1 MPKFD
6 QIPKI
11 TPSELQQILEF
22 LDTLANPPAL
32 MIYGV
37 PGIGKTTI
45 VKKFATDKN
54 YDLRIK
60 HLSRMDPTDW
70 TGIPSADSDYTNF
83 KPIGLFRPAPKE
95 NQKIV
100 IFFDE
105 LNTALP
111 QVLNSALD
119 VILEKRGD
127 TDTYGEKAKLPEN
140 TIIVAAGNLG
150 PEHDG
155 TYVEEFSSA
164 VKTRLIQVKLET
176 NFNEWKKWAEQ
187 NSIEQVVIKFLELN
201 PEYLID
207 IEGLKE
213 NIDQV
218 ATPRGW
224 KRVSDYIKKYEEC
237 GKIETLEKL
246 ILGTIGVKIGEK
258 FMKFFNSFA
267 YSNEEIKRK
276 LQKYLDY
283 FNNPDVFLDG
293 NVNTYLNYSTQ
304 VFNIINH
311 IKKTEIKDEN
321 IIKITKQLLNTMWKN
336 FWDRRQISLELSRT
350 IPSKVFDYI
359 MVFDYIINTLQCTQ
373 YKELYNK
380 ITSAI

>member
-6 QIPKI
+6 QIPTI

-22 LDTLANPPAL
+22 LDTLDNPPAL
-32 MIYGV
+32 MVYGV

-45 VKKFATDKN
+45 VKKFAADRN

-83 KPIGLFRPAPKE
+83 KPIGLFRPPQEGK
-95 NQKIV
+95 QKIV

-127 TDTYGEKAKLPEN
+127 TDTYGEKAILPQN

-150 PEHDG
+150 PEFDG

-164 VKTRLIQVKLET
+164 VKTRLVQVKLET
-176 NFNEWKKWAEQ
+176 SFNDWKQWAE
-187 NSIEQVVIKFLELN
+187 NNGIEKVVIKFLERN
-201 PEYLID
+201 QSYLVD
-207 IEGLKE
+207 IEGLK
-213 NIDQV
+213 NNADQV
-218 ATPRGW
+218 PTPRGW
-224 KRVSDYIKKYEEC
+224 ERVSDYIKKYKFEKKEV
-237 GKIETLEKL
+237 LEKL
-246 ILGTIGVKIGEK
+246 ILGTIGEKIGKE
-258 FMKFFNSFA
+258 FIKFFNNFA
-267 YSNEEIKRK
+267 IKKDEIRAQ
-276 LQKYLDY
+276 LQEYLNY
-283 FNNPDVFLDG
+283 FRNPDVNSHG
-293 NVNTYLNYSTQ
+293 YVNTYLKYTNE
-304 VFNIINH
+304 VFHILEHIVNIQGTDND
-311 IKKTEIKDEN
+311 IKETARE
-321 IIKITKQLLNTMWKN
+321 LLNTMWEN
-336 FWDRRQISLELSRT
+336 FWSRRQISTEVLRT
-350 IPSKVFDYI
+350 IKVSSPLIDYVVNI
-359 MVFDYIINTLQCTQ
+359 LGCQQ
-373 YKELYNK
+373 YNDLFNR